1 MFFLKENKNT
11 MASLLLSINPGFD
24 LRLRVAQA
32 IKNSTR
38 NSGYFLEDSR
48 ERERE
53 RCIID
58 ESLAKR

>member
-11 MASLLLSINPGFD
+11 MASLLLSINLSFD
-24 LRLRVAQA
+24 PRLRVAQA

-53 RCIID
+53 RD
-58 ESLAKR
+58 AL